1 MYNNSSVQND
11 KAGMRKKMG
20 KQTDKRIDEQIEK
33 TTENIIEKQKEKPIE
48 KQRYRQNSSKKQY
61 LFSNQDLHKLI
72 IPLFIE
78 QFLAIFV
85 GLADSIMVAS
95 VGETAVSAVSLI
107 DTIMILLINIFTA
120 LATGGAIVAGQALGR
135 KRQEE
140 SCEAAEQ
147 TLIFSAAFSCV
158 IMVLV
163 YVCKWLI
170 LHVVFGKIE
179 PEVMRNCDIYLMIVT
194 VSIPFLAVY
203 NTGAAMYRA
212 MGDSKTPMLMS
223 LVMNAMNL
231 VGNAIL
237 LYGLGWGVEGAA
249 LPTMGS
255 RVFAGIWM
263 LFLIRNPE
271 KIIHVRT
278 ILGIR
283 FKWPVLKRILHL
295 GIPYSLENSMFQ
307 LGKILILSL
316 VSEFG
321 TSSIA
326 ANAVCN
332 SVCGFAILGGM
343 SMGYALS
350 AVSAQCVGAGDYSQ
364 VRYYTKKLMK
374 YSYGSV
380 VLMNA
385 IIAVILPFI
394 IQIYNLSPETGAMA
408 REIILYHAVLAILIW
423 PLSFTL
429 PNTLRAANDV
439 GFCMWV
445 SIVSMWIFRIG
456 FSFILGKT
464 AGMGVFGVWV
474 AMTIDWAVR
483 GIIFVIRYRGSR
495 WELRKA

>member
-1 MYNNSSVQND
+1 MKSAS
-11 KAGMRKKMG
+11 
-20 KQTDKRIDEQIEK
+20 E
-33 TTENIIEKQKEKPIE
+33 
-48 KQRYRQNSSKKQY
+48 KQY
-61 LFSNQDLHKLI
+61 LFSNQELHKLI

-135 KRQEE
+135 KCQEE

-147 TLIFSAAFSCV
+147 TLLFSTGFSVV
-158 IMVLV
+158 IMIMV
-163 YVCKWLI
+163 YACKWLI
-170 LHVVFGKIE
+170 LHVLFGQIE
-179 PEVMRNCDIYLMIVT
+179 PEVMQNCDIYLVIVT
-194 VSIPFLAVY
+194 ISIPFLAIY
-203 NTGAAMYRA
+203 NSGAAMYRA
-212 MGDSKTPMLMS
+212 MGDSRTPMIMS
-223 LVMNAMNL
+223 LVMNGMNL
-231 VGNAIL
+231 AGNAIL
-237 LYGLGWGVEGAA
+237 LYGLGWGVAGAA
-249 LPTMGS
+249 VPTMGS

-263 LFLIRNPE
+263 LFLIRNP
-271 KIIHVRT
+271 KKTIHVRN

-283 FKWPVLKRILHL
+283 LKWPVLKKILHL

-350 AVSAQCVGAGDYSQ
+350 AVSAQCVGAGDYGQ
-364 VRYYTKKLMK
+364 VRYYTVKMMK
-374 YSYGSV
+374 YSYGAI

-385 IIAVILPFI
+385 VIVLALSFI
-394 IQIYNLSPETGAMA
+394 IRIYHLSPETGEMA
-408 REIILYHAVLAILIW
+408 REIILFHAVLAILIW

-456 FSFILGKT
+456 FSFILGKY

-483 GIIFVIRYRGSR
+483 GAIFVIRYHGSS
-495 WELRKA
+495 WEHRKA